1 MNSALEQ
8 FESNIQRTRTLAA
21 IHNVLGTRTTSAL
34 DTSDILRSALV
45 LAVSALDQYIHEIVR
60 LGILEIYH
68 GRRTH
73 TSSSLKFGVSLR
85 GALQIRVAPEDD
97 SWRDSEIRGH
107 HSWQRFEHPDRIA
120 DAIRLI
126 LDMSL
131 WDTVASDLGSD
142 TPDVKQ
148 RLKLIVDRRNKLT
161 HEADIDPRFPNT
173 HWPIDDQMVFDSI
186 TFIEQVVH
194 SIHKAVAG
202 LL

>member
-45 LAVSALDQYIHEIVR
+45 LAVSALDQYVHEIVR
-60 LGILEIYH
+60 LGILEIYR

-85 GALQIRVAPEDD
+85 SALQIRVTPEDD
-97 SWRDSEIRGH
+97 SWLDSEIREH
-107 HSWQRFEHPDRIA
+107 HSWQSFEHPDRIA

-126 LDMSL
+126 SDMSL

-142 TPDVKQ
+142 TSDVKQ
-148 RLKLIVDRRNKLT
+148 RLKLIVDRRNKIT
-161 HEADIDPRFPNT
+161 HEADIDPSFPNAR
-173 HWPIDDQMVFDSI
+173 WPIDDQMVFDSI
-186 TFIEQVVH
+186 TFVEQVVH

-202 LL
+202 PP